1 MNIVISLNKDYGI
14 TSHDAVT
21 AVKNLLKVRKAGHAG
36 TLDPIATGLLLVCT
50 NEATKISPFLSG
62 LDKEYIVTMKLGEST
77 DTYDSEGKVTKK
89 FEISNL
95 KFKIE
100 DVKKII
106 QRFTGE
112 IEQIPPMYSAIKVSG
127 KPLYKL
133 ARAGVEVE
141 RKPRKVTINDIEI
154 AAFEPPF
161 LTIKVSCSK
170 GTYMRSLCN
179 DIGEALGAGAHMTGL
194 IRTRIGNFTIENSAK
209 INELPGKAS
218 AMFSM
223 DDALNHLPE
232 IKLEGDDLK
241 RAKNGNPVKIEQKSG
256 SAEEQKCGRAEAKD
270 FQTSE
275 LPDLRTCFIRL
286 KDPDGRLLGIGKV
299 ARDLIKIER
308 LIKI

>member
-21 AVKNLLKVRKAGHAG
+21 AVKKLFKVRKAGHAG
-36 TLDPIATGLLLVCT
+36 TLDPIATGVLLICT
-50 NEATKISPFLSG
+50 NEATKIAPFLSG

-77 DTYDSEGKVTKK
+77 DTYDSEGRVTKQ
-89 FEISNL
+89 FEISDL
-95 KFKIE
+95 RFRIE
-100 DVKKII
+100 DIERII
-106 QRFTGE
+106 QRFIGE

-141 RKPRKVTINDIEI
+141 RKPRKVTINAIEI
-154 AAFEPPF
+154 SAFESPF
-161 LTIKVSCSK
+161 LTLKVSCSK

-179 DIGEALGAGAHMTGL
+179 DIGETLGVGAHMTGL
-194 IRTRIGNFTIENSAK
+194 IRTRIGSFTIGNSAR
-209 INELPGKAS
+209 ISELPGKTS

-223 DDALNHLPE
+223 DDALSHLPE
-232 IKLEGDDLK
+232 IILAGEELK
-241 RAKNGNPVKIEQKSG
+241 RVKNGNPIPLSLELSWSLEKI
-256 SAEEQKCGRAEAKD
+256 
-270 FQTSE
+270 
-275 LPDLRTCFIRL
+275 IRL

-299 ARDLIKIER
+299 VEDLIKIER

>member
-21 AVKNLLKVRKAGHAG
+21 AVKKLLKVRKAGHAG

-50 NEATKISPFLSG
+50 NEATKISLFLSG
-62 LDKEYIVTMKLGEST
+62 LDKEYIMTAKLGEST
-77 DTYDSEGKVTKK
+77 DTYDSEGRVIKR
-89 FEISNL
+89 FEISDL
-95 KFKIE
+95 RFRIE
-100 DVKKII
+100 EIEKII
-106 QRFTGE
+106 QMFIGE

-141 RKPRKVTINDIEI
+141 RKPRKVTINAIEI

-161 LTIKVSCSK
+161 LTLKVSCSK

-179 DIGEALGAGAHMTGL
+179 DIGETLGAGAHMTGL
-194 IRTRIGNFTIENSAK
+194 IRTRIGNFTIENSAQ
-209 INELPGKAS
+209 ISELPHKTGS
-218 AMFSM
+218 LYSI
-223 DDALNHLPE
+223 DAALKHLPE
-232 IKLEGDDLK
+232 IKLEGDNLK
-241 RAKNGNPVKIEQKSG
+241 RAENGNPVKIEQKIG
-256 SAEEQKCGRAEAKD
+256 SAEVQKSGSAEAKD
-270 FQTSE
+270 FQTFE

-286 KDPDGRLLGIGKV
+286 KDYNGKLFGIGKV
-299 ARDLIKIER
+299 VRDLIKIER

>member
-1 MNIVISLNKDYGI
+1 MNIVINLNKDYGI

-21 AVKNLLKVRKAGHAG
+21 AVKKLLKVRKAGHAG

-50 NEATKISPFLSG
+50 NEATKIAPFLSG
-62 LDKEYIVTMKLGEST
+62 LDKEYIMIMKLGEST

-141 RKPRKVTINDIEI
+141 RKPRKVMINAVEI
-154 AAFEPPF
+154 SAFEPP
-161 LTIKVSCSK
+161 LVTIKVSCSK

-194 IRTRIGNFTIENSAK
+194 IRTRIGNFTIGNSAL
-209 INELPGKAS
+209 ISELPHKTES
-218 AMFSM
+218 LCSI
-223 DDALNHLPE
+223 DAALKHLPE
-232 IKLEGDDLK
+232 IKLEGDAFKRAQNGNSVIPPIPPLVKGGWGDLK
-241 RAKNGNPVKIEQKSG
+241 VGEG
-256 SAEEQKCGRAEAKD
+256 G
-270 FQTSE
+270 
-275 LPDLRTCFIRL
+275 FIRL
-286 KDPDGRLLGIGKV
+286 KDSDGRLFGIGKV
-299 ARDLIKIER
+299 VGDSIKIER

>member
-1 MNIVISLNKDYGI
+1 MNIVISLDKDHGI

-21 AVKNLLKVRKAGHAG
+21 AVKKLFKVRKAGHAG
-36 TLDPIATGLLLVCT
+36 TLDPIATGLLLICT
-50 NEATKISPFLSG
+50 NEATKIAPFLSG

-77 DTYDSEGKVTKK
+77 DTYDSEGRVIKQ

-95 KFKIE
+95 RFQME
-100 DVKKII
+100 DIKGIVQK
-106 QRFTGE
+106 FTGE
-112 IEQIPPMYSAIKVSG
+112 IEQIPPMYSAIKFSG

-141 RKPRKVTINDIEI
+141 RKPRKVTINAAEI

-161 LTIKVSCSK
+161 VTLKVSCSK

-179 DIGEALGAGAHMTGL
+179 DIGESLGVGAHMTGL
-194 IRTRIGNFTIENSAK
+194 IRTRIGNFTIENSAR
-209 INELPGKAS
+209 ISELPGKTS

-223 DDALNHLPE
+223 DDALSHLPE
-232 IKLEGDDLK
+232 ITLDGEELK
-241 RAKNGNPVKIEQKSG
+241 RVKNGNPIPLSLELSRSV
-256 SAEEQKCGRAEAKD
+256 EEI
-270 FQTSE
+270 
-275 LPDLRTCFIRL
+275 IRL

-299 ARDLIKIER
+299 AGDSIKIER